1 MDESRVRRHAVVSG
15 VVQGV
20 GFRWSARER
29 AQALGVAGYARNL
42 VDGTVAVEAEGEA
55 TAVEDFLAWLSSGPP
70 SAAVSGVDV
79 RVVAPTGST
88 AFDVG

>member
-1 MDESRVRRHAVVSG
+1 MVSG

-29 AQALGVAGYARNL
+29 ATALGVAGYARNL
-42 VDGTVAVEAEGEA
+42 VDGTVEVEAEGEA
-55 TAVEDFLAWLSSGPP
+55 TAVEGFLAWLSSGPP
-70 SAAVSGVDV
+70 SATVSGVDV
-79 RVVAPTGST
+79 RVVEPTGST

>member
-1 MDESRVRRHAVVSG
+1 MVSG

-42 VDGTVAVEAEGEA
+42 VDGTVEVEAEGEA
-55 TAVEDFLAWLSSGPP
+55 TSVEDFLAWLSSGPP
-70 SAAVSGVDV
+70 SATVSGVDV
-79 RVVAPTGST
+79 RVVEPTGST

>member
-1 MDESRVRRHAVVSG
+1 MVSG

-29 AQALGVAGYARNL
+29 ATALGVAGYARNL
-42 VDGTVAVEAEGEA
+42 VDGTVEVEAEGEA

-70 SAAVSGVDV
+70 SATVSGVDV
-79 RVVAPTGST
+79 RVVEPTGST

>member
-1 MDESRVRRHAVVSG
+1 VVSG

-29 AQALGVAGYARNL
+29 ATALGVAGYARNL
-42 VDGTVAVEAEGEA
+42 VDGTVEVEAEGEA

-70 SAAVSGVDV
+70 SATVSGVDV
-79 RVVAPTGST
+79 RVVEPTGST